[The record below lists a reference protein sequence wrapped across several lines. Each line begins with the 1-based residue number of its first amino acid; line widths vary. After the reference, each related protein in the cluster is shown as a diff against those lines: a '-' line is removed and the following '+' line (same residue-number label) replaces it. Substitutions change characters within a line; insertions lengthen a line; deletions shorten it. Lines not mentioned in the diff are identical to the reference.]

1 MTQLPVPV
9 YERDVEEMFQVVDT
23 DRDGR
28 ISYQEFCVSFVEI
41 HRVKEGLKK
50 TTVFF
55 FSYSFEFPPYK
66 RGKLYAFLDVLDHL
80 EKKKKCYPSVEN
92 SKLFSNF
99 VLTLPYES
107 IFNTFL
113 FRRW

>member
-41 HRVKEGLKK
+41 HRVKEGLEKEKK
-50 TTVFF
+50 C
-55 FSYSFEFPPYK
+55 FSYYSILFFLILFSFPLTKGEN
-66 RGKLYAFLDVLDHL
+66 FLCIS
-80 EKKKKCYPSVEN
+80 KKKRRKVLSDQIVEN
-92 SKLFSNF
+92 
-99 VLTLPYES
+99 
-107 IFNTFL
+107 
-113 FRRW
+113 

>member
-41 HRVKEGLKK
+41 HRVKEGLKNYGIL
-50 TTVFF
+50 FF
-55 FSYSFEFPPYK
+55 LILLSSPLTK
-66 RGKLYAFLDVLDHL
+66 G
-80 EKKKKCYPSVEN
+80 EN
-92 SKLFSNF
+92 SMHF
-99 VLTLPYES
+99 
-107 IFNTFL
+107 
-113 FRRW
+113 